1 MIKHAPK
8 ALYISTAVKIT
19 HFQNV
24 STSMYGVYILFFL
37 MLTIQVSPIYPL
49 TIHISEK
56 TNETK
61 EEDRNSWHCGG
72 WWWGMTVRV
81 PGNIDDT
88 IEWIKIDRQVNCCQ
102 L

>member
-19 HFQNV
+19 HFQKV
-24 STSMYGVYILFFL
+24 STSLYGVYILFFL

-88 IEWIKIDRQVNCCQ
+88 IE
-102 L
+102 